1 METVTKPASAARVL
15 AVRPVGTTAVLA
27 ELSGLHDVLALQALL
42 LEQPLPGQV
51 DVLAAAET
59 VMVKADSPAAA
70 RRMTARL
77 LEMDLTVQSHAE
89 GKLVQ
94 IETVYDGDD
103 LAEVGRLTGLGTDG
117 VIAAH
122 TGQVWTVAFGGFAP
136 GFSYMVGENQVLEV
150 PRRSSPRTAVPAGS
164 VALAGNYS
172 AVYPRKSPGG
182 WQLIGR
188 TAATMWDLSR
198 EQPALAAPGDRVQF
212 QAVRELIEVTAPRVA
227 ASDSQ
232 ALAARKPDIQS
243 GLLIL
248 SPGLQSLIQDLGR
261 PGHAGL
267 GVSSAGALDR
277 SSLRRAN
284 RIVGNDPSAAVVE
297 SVAGGLRVQAVGDQV
312 LAVAGAPSALTVVT
326 PSYAPDPVAE
336 DEGDQSEFDQSEQVR
351 EVPMAT
357 AFALL
362 DGDILT
368 ISAPERGFRSYLA
381 IRGGAAVDTVLGS
394 RSTDTMSGIGP
405 APLAAGQL
413 LGAGAATSSNVVGNP
428 ELQPDFPDTGVTV
441 LDIVPGPRDDWF
453 DAAALESLCAQ
464 DWAVTPR
471 SNRVGMRLDGQPLS
485 RSRDGELPSE
495 GTMAG
500 ALQIP
505 PEGQPVLFLADH
517 PITGGY
523 PVIGVVV
530 DHQLDLAAQV
540 PIGGSIR
547 FRWAPGYGLPTGFS
561 DSSPDVSQTK
571 DSQTK

>member
-1 METVTKPASAARVL
+1 METVSKPTAAARVL

-70 RRMTARL
+70 RRMAARL

-103 LAEVGRLTGLGTDG
+103 LAEVGRLTGLGADG
-117 VIAAH
+117 VVAAH

-188 TAATMWDLSR
+188 TAAHMWDLSR

-212 QAVRELIEVTAPRVA
+212 SAVRELIEVAAPHVA
-227 ASDSQ
+227 AVDAA
-232 ALAARKPDIQS
+232 ALAAQEPGIQS

-277 SSLRRAN
+277 ASLRRAN
-284 RIVGNDPSAAVVE
+284 RLVGNDPSAAVVE

-326 PSYAPDPVAE
+326 PSDVPGPEAE
-336 DEGDQSEFDQSEQVR
+336 DEETDQSERVR

-362 DGDILT
+362 DGEILT
-368 ISAPERGFRSYLA
+368 IGAPERGFRSYLA
-381 IRGGAAVDTVLGS
+381 IRGGAAVDAVLGS

-505 PEGQPVLFLADH
+505 PEGKPVLFLADH

-523 PVIGVVV
+523 PVVGVVV

-547 FRWAPGYGLPTGFS
+547 FRWAPGYGLPMSFS
-561 DSSPDVSQTK
+561 RFSPDISQTK